1 MIKYKIDVFEEL
13 KKHGYNQ
20 TRIQK
25 ERLLPAQTAQNIKA
39 GKSITLETLNKIC
52 IMCKLQPGDIVE
64 VVPTNEEIIKYYWK
78 NVDNILILEYN
89 IISPRDKGLITKKV
103 EGKRNLKGKGVK
115 HGRYDRERTSNITDR
130 WIYKVAEN

>member
-1 MIKYKIDVFEEL
+1 MKELIKYKIDVFDEL

-52 IMCKLQPGDIVE
+52 IMCKMQPGDI
-64 VVPTNEEIIKYYWK
+64 
-78 NVDNILILEYN
+78 LEY
-89 IISPRDKGLITKKV
+89 V
-103 EGKRNLKGKGVK
+103 EGEEK
-115 HGRYDRERTSNITDR
+115 
-130 WIYKVAEN
+130 